1 MGNIEAYFRSRET
14 TYLDPHRPW
23 TRHTGTVLG
32 LNKGVGT
39 ENGNRTDFHCI
50 AKGRL
55 SRRWHLGGTS
65 EEYKLRTGCQE
76 RQAVLVFRSG
86 AGSDGGRGFRKGG
99 ERPRG
104 VDVSV
109 ANGSTTRPIYLHSA
123 PTWESLT
130 NYTLSPPRL
139 G

>member
-1 MGNIEAYFRSRET
+1 MGNTEAYFRSRET
-14 TYLDPHRPW
+14 TYFW
-23 TRHTGTVLG
+23 TLSVHGLGTQG
-32 LNKGVGT
+32 LNKEGVGT

-50 AKGRL
+50 PKGRI

-76 RQAVLVFRSG
+76 RQAVLIFRSG

-104 VDVSV
+104 VDVSA
-109 ANGSTTRPIYLHSA
+109 ANGSTTRPNYLHSA

-130 NYTLSPPRL
+130 DYTLSPPRL